1 MQELVDSMTDENPEK
16 RPTIEQVIERF
27 GFIRG
32 SLSTIKLRGFIT
44 QKKDPSLFTAFRHV
58 RQLIRTA
65 RYIVLRK
72 AAIPIP

>member
-1 MQELVDSMTDENPEK
+1 MQELVNAMTDDSPEH

-27 GFIRG
+27 SRIRE
-32 SLSTIKLRGFIT
+32 SLSSMKLRSFISV
-44 QKKDPSLFTAFRHV
+44 KKDPRLFTAFRHV

-72 AAIPIP
+72 AAIPTP